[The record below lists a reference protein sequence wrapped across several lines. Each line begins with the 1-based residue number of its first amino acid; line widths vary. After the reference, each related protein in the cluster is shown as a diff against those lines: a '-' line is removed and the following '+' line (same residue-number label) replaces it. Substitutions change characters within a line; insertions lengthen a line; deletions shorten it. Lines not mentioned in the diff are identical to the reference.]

1 MRKQRISPIVYIIGL
16 SAVFCL
22 SVASGSLAQTISTVA
37 GNGTSGA
44 TGDGGAA
51 TSAQLGSPKFIIVDN
66 ANDWLIADRDNHKI
80 RKVNVSGFISTFAG
94 TGTNGAAGDGGA
106 ATSAQLDG
114 PSAVAVDAS
123 GNVYISDGNNHK
135 IRKVDTGGNISTFA
149 GTGVGGYSG
158 DGGAATSAQI
168 QSPLGIAIDASG
180 NLYIADNNNHRIRK
194 VDTGGNISTVAGN
207 GSGGFSGDGGAATSA
222 QLNFPTGV
230 AVDASGNIYIVDQSN
245 HRIRKVDTGGN
256 ISTVAGNGS
265 GGFSGDGGAA
275 TSAQINSPV
284 GIAVDATG
292 NIYIGDQSN
301 HRIRKVDIRG
311 IMTTIAGTGS
321 NGYNSDGIAPTSA
334 QLNFPNGVFA
344 KGDYLFVADNGNHR
358 IRRFELTPDLKTT
371 APTNHQRNA
380 PVANNISATFS
391 QSMTAATTSSFRAF
405 GTLTGKLSGAYS
417 GNSTT
422 TLTFD
427 PTANFKSGEEVEV
440 IFTSGSTIG
449 SKNKA
454 GTPLATS
461 FVYRF
466 RTAATAGPGNFAS
479 YKLGIGGGGDNSWG
493 VAAGDVDGDGDT
505 DVLIGN
511 ASTSQ
516 NVAYLNNGSG
526 NFSSTVNFGTG
537 SDGTL
542 AVEMGDLDGDGDLDV
557 AVGNSP
563 AQDVAYLNNGSGTFS
578 AGSNNFGS
586 GSDNTQALALGDM
599 DGDGDLDIVTAVT
612 GPANNV
618 ISLNNGS
625 GTFAGAVSFGAS
637 ENTHTIDLADV
648 NGDGDLDVVVG
659 NAITHL
665 NIVHFNDG
673 TGSFSGS
680 NTYGTNLNSNGLAV
694 GDIDGDGDADIVMGH
709 VGAQNAVF
717 LNDGS
722 GAFGSSTNFGTG
734 TDNSEGIAIGD
745 ADGDGDL
752 DIAVGNGPTAQN
764 VYYVNS
770 GGSFG
775 TSSNFGDGTDYT
787 VDLTMADVDGDGDL
801 EIVAA
806 NASSGQNFAYL
817 NANPPTVSSTTPT
830 ANTRNAAVTSNV
842 SAVFSEVMTA
852 ATTTSFVVHGA
863 LSGKRAGAYSG
874 ASSTTITFDPSAD
887 FKAGEVVQ
895 AVFTA
900 GTTIG
905 QKNKSGVPLAK
916 GRVWQF
922 HAAASVGDAQ
932 FSDYELS
939 FGTGTDN
946 TFSLTLGDVDA
957 DGDLDIAVGNT
968 SQQNIT
974 YLNQGEGNLTVKNF
988 GTGSDGTYSTVLA
1001 DIDGD
1006 GDLDVGV
1013 GNNSAQDAFYLND
1026 GAGNWGTNR
1035 DFGSASSTTRE
1046 LAMADV
1052 DGDGDL
1058 DIGVVEYGLT
1068 NNAYIND
1075 GAGNFPTSKVIDSG
1089 FLNSI
1094 SLTFAD
1100 VDNDGDLDAA
1110 VGQDGQ
1116 QGRVYT
1122 NDGSGTFASGNT
1134 VGGGSDKIT
1143 WLDFGDV
1150 DGDGD
1155 ADLAAAKNGGQQNQV
1170 FLNNGSGDFSTTR
1183 NFGPGGDNTEGV
1195 RLADIDGD
1203 GDLEV
1208 AGVSATHANE
1218 AYLNDGSGNFSTTR
1232 SYGSGS
1238 DDTRAIAVGDI
1249 NGDGIIDVLAGNFS
1263 AGNVAYING
1272 TAPTVTAV
1280 SPTSNKANT
1289 SRTSNIVPTFSASMS
1304 TGSTAHYKVTSSLR
1318 GTMAGV
1324 YGGGGTTQPS
1334 FDPTSDLLANEE
1346 ITVHFTAGFSSLFTR
1361 PGGLPLNK
1369 PYIWKFRAAVG
1380 SSPANLDG
1388 VFKSFGTG
1396 TDNTY
1401 ALAAADVDADGDI
1414 DVGVGNSGGQNVVYL
1429 NASTDFSTART
1440 FGSGSDLTQALA
1452 FADVDADG
1460 DLDVAAG
1467 NNGAQNSAYLNDGS
1481 GNFSTTKNFGT
1492 GTDAT
1497 LAIAFGDFNG
1507 DGGMDV
1513 AVGNNAGQGVVYL
1526 NDGSGNL
1533 SGSST
1538 NIGGASDPIAA
1549 LAVADAD
1556 NDGDL
1561 DIAAAYN
1568 GAQSLVYIN
1577 GGSANFGGTANF
1589 GGASTQTT
1597 SVDFAD
1603 ISGDG
1608 HADLVVSNN
1617 TGQDEAYLNNGSAS
1631 FSTVK
1636 TIGSSGS
1643 TGQAIALAD
1652 IDGDG
1657 DLDALRTQQG
1667 GQNAAYINDG
1677 SGNFSTAKNFGTN
1690 TSDTRAVLAFDA
1702 DLDLDIDVAEGN
1714 GSASGQNAVHLNIL
1728 PVSVSSLSPTAN
1740 LRNAARTSNIS
1751 GTFSSAMTTPSAT
1764 NFPVFSAYKGKRPGT
1779 YSGGGTSTL
1788 SFDPSADFAA
1798 GERVEA
1804 VFSASSTSGV
1814 RSTTNAPLA
1823 HGYVWRFVAAA
1834 GVGPGKFTGTGLS
1847 MGGASDNSR
1856 AIAFA
1861 DIEGDGDL
1869 DALVGNNGQQ
1879 SAAYINNGSSF
1890 GGGTRTIGGASDA
1903 TYALHVADLDGDGD
1917 ADAATGKS
1925 GAQNVAYL
1933 NDGSGNFSTTKN
1945 FGTGTDATQGLALGD
1960 VDGDGDQDIATGNNA
1975 AQNIAYLNDGSGNFA
1990 AAKNFGGASNAT
2002 VVVVL
2007 GDVDGDGD
2015 LDVGAGN
2022 NAAQNAVYLNDGFAN
2037 FTAGT
2042 KNFGTGSDN
2051 TQALFLDDI
2060 DGDGDLDVGVGNN
2073 NAQNAAYLND
2083 GSGNFAAGIK
2093 NFGTGADATQ
2103 SLALG
2108 DVDGDGD
2115 FDVAVGN
2122 NAAQSAVYLNDGSG
2136 NFAAGTQNFA
2146 TSTDVVQ
2153 AIAFADINGDLDLEL
2168 GVGLN
2173 GQQSLVL
2180 PNGSFV
2186 ESKAAIGLVGA
2197 KTVAPGSEVT
2207 ALTLGVTGDGVEFAQ
2222 SLALTLSDLS
2232 AATGLLASD
2241 FSALKVY
2248 MSSDSLYDASD
2259 SLMATN
2265 TTVNVGSSTTLS
2277 YTHIAPKDSLR
2288 YYIVRVATAS
2298 AATAGHAF
2306 RVGFAAGGL
2315 TSTMGTLGSAVSAS
2329 DSNKY
2334 TLTPPLVESTPA
2346 AGLDAVHE
2354 VAAGAE
2360 IKLLSIGLTGNG
2372 SETFTSIA
2380 LTLSDL
2386 STATGIDTGD
2396 VQALKLYASADTA
2409 LSTSADSLIA
2419 TQSTLSFSTTTTLA
2433 APVADAPPVG
2443 VERFYIVAAKI
2454 DTTAMDGR
2462 AFKVGFAS
2470 GGVASS
2476 QGTLGTAVAASDSH
2490 TVKVQVVAT
2499 RLAFSQQPADSTVV
2513 DLGDEVVSGKV
2524 FSRQPIVA
2532 AQDVY
2537 GNIDINFAENI
2548 TLALA
2553 SGSGTLSGVLTKA
2566 FVSGLAD
2573 YNGSN
2578 LTYAA
2583 TKDGE
2588 SFVLSADDEVGGIDL
2603 TAVSSS
2609 TLSADAVA
2617 TKLAFTK
2624 QPAPLLDPGVNFA
2637 PDTVIVKAQNAL
2649 GLTDEDYAANIY
2661 LRAVAAEDSAL
2672 AVDSLKTV
2680 PADSIWASGGVVAWT
2695 ELVLKEADLVRLTAK
2710 SGVLQAA
2717 LSNVVA
2723 IPGGLT
2729 AGNADTL
2736 VATNALVGLAGVGGA
2751 NLVLNALA
2759 MRANGERMPLLE
2771 LRVRPTFG
2779 GLTSEELRHIDVVYD
2794 ADADGR
2800 VDSSETSILAAAL
2813 DDLGSGSELT
2823 LSVRDTLPAD
2833 TLRYYLVVADL
2844 DHTVRATDSLRIDLT
2859 GISVGSGLSTGVT
2872 PSVPVSEVAG
2882 RRHVATGA
2890 VDMISAELSNP
2901 RIGQSGQLAI
2911 VFDAV
2916 SDLVAGDEISI
2927 DFPVGFDVSAAT
2939 VDAATKTPSGSDPS
2953 LAAESAGRTI
2963 VLDLN
2968 ATEGRGRYEIVLA
2981 GIKNPNVDQG
2991 AAPIGLYTRRDDNEV
3006 IDAADPQALGL
3017 ALAGLGQVRVDSV
3030 SVLPHHVGAE
3040 ATLQLDFVTATTLA
3054 ASDEVALIF
3063 PEGFSLASARWA
3075 ATSSTPS
3082 GTIPALGIDTTAN
3095 ELVLDLAAAEEAGHF
3110 ALVLEGI
3117 GLPAS
3122 ARSGQVVTVRTRSAA
3137 GGEIDQ
3143 PDVAPPTFSISGQLL
3158 LEAGASVPDGLS
3170 GRAGSAATAIPL
3182 TSFALKARGEAVAPQ
3197 AIALSIDFAG
3207 HGKTALEALD
3217 VLMDRDGDGAVD
3229 SGDSSLAVSVG
3240 AISAQ
3245 GQVEIALDT
3254 PLIASGER
3262 HAYLIVGD
3270 FSSALGAA
3278 DQIRVDVRAVQA
3290 GVGQTSALPVVS
3302 SGEAIV
3308 GPQHTASGF
3317 VDMQSV
3323 ELEKRQA
3330 GQRGVV
3336 KLLFSTATALE
3347 VGGQIELH
3355 FPEGFDLSQTSV
3367 DSASRTP
3374 VGHVPEQVN
3383 ALSTRRILVLEVTA
3397 AEAAGRYSVVLQE
3410 VVNTS
3415 AATGL
3420 SIGVRTQRADGRAL
3434 DGADPSPFLFDIE
3447 ELGLPAACRADF
3459 DGDGRVYFT
3468 DLFLFGDAFGR
3479 AESTAF
3485 DLDGDGAIDFTDFF
3499 IFSEVF
3505 AQRCDPTQIEPGG
3518 EEPLPLELEE
3528 ELPGGQKMAFVLVRA
3543 GAFAMGSVDGEEG
3556 RNADEGPVR
3565 QVSLSADFYL
3575 GQYEVTQGQWTALMN
3590 STPWLGQPAVL
3601 DIDTHPAV
3609 YISWSDA
3616 QAFIQALNAAA
3627 GDSLYRLPSEA
3638 EWEYAARAGTTTRWS
3653 FGDDVTALETYAWT
3667 RTVPPLAAE
3676 LITHPVGAKRANSWD
3691 LYDMHGSSGEWVQ
3704 DFYAP
3709 YPAGDES
3716 DPTGASSGTERV
3728 LRGGG
3733 TLLSAE
3739 QVRSAARAA
3748 FSDDVRLSTFGL
3760 RVLKRIP

>member
-1 MRKQRISPIVYIIGL
+1 MPKREILKKCAIALMFLGVVLFDMSP
-16 SAVFCL
+16 
-22 SVASGSLAQTISTVA
+22 SLAQTISTVA
-37 GNGTSGA
+37 GNGTLGS
-44 TGDGGAA
+44 TGDGGGA
-51 TSAQLGSPKFIIVDN
+51 TSAQLASPKFIIVDN

-94 TGTNGAAGDGGA
+94 TATNGSSGDGGA

-149 GTGVGGYSG
+149 GTGAGGDSG
-158 DGGAATSAQI
+158 DGGLATSAQI

-194 VDTGGNISTVAGN
+194 VDTAGNISTVAGN
-207 GSGGFSGDGGAATSA
+207 GSGGFSGDGGLATSA
-222 QLNFPTGV
+222 QIQFPTGV
-230 AVDASGNIYIVDQSN
+230 AVDASGNLYIADQSN

-265 GGFSGDGGAA
+265 GGYSGDGGLA
-275 TSAQINSPV
+275 TSAQINGPV
-284 GIAVDATG
+284 GIAVDASG
-292 NIYIGDQSN
+292 NIYIGDQNN
-301 HRIRKVDIRG
+301 HRIRKVDSGGLI
-311 IMTTIAGTGS
+311 TTIAGTGS

-334 QLNFPNGVFA
+334 QVNFPNGVFA
-344 KGDYLFVADNGNHR
+344 KDGYLFVADNGNHR
-358 IRRFELTPDLKTT
+358 IRRFELPPDINSTE
-371 APTNHQRNA
+371 PTSNARN
-380 PVANNISATFS
+380 VATSSNIIATFS
-391 QSMTAATTSSFRAF
+391 RAMT
-405 GTLTGKLSGAYS
+405 
-417 GNSTT
+417 
-422 TLTFD
+422 
-427 PTANFKSGEEVEV
+427 TAS
-440 IFTSGSTIG
+440 
-449 SKNKA
+449 
-454 GTPLATS
+454 
-461 FVYRF
+461 
-466 RTAATAGPGNFAS
+466 
-479 YKLGIGGGGDNSWG
+479 
-493 VAAGDVDGDGDT
+493 
-505 DVLIGN
+505 
-511 ASTSQ
+511 
-516 NVAYLNNGSG
+516 
-526 NFSSTVNFGTG
+526 
-537 SDGTL
+537 
-542 AVEMGDLDGDGDLDV
+542 
-557 AVGNSP
+557 
-563 AQDVAYLNNGSGTFS
+563 
-578 AGSNNFGS
+578 
-586 GSDNTQALALGDM
+586 
-599 DGDGDLDIVTAVT
+599 
-612 GPANNV
+612 
-618 ISLNNGS
+618 
-625 GTFAGAVSFGAS
+625 
-637 ENTHTIDLADV
+637 
-648 NGDGDLDVVVG
+648 
-659 NAITHL
+659 
-665 NIVHFNDG
+665 
-673 TGSFSGS
+673 
-680 NTYGTNLNSNGLAV
+680 
-694 GDIDGDGDADIVMGH
+694 
-709 VGAQNAVF
+709 
-717 LNDGS
+717 
-722 GAFGSSTNFGTG
+722 
-734 TDNSEGIAIGD
+734 
-745 ADGDGDL
+745 
-752 DIAVGNGPTAQN
+752 
-764 VYYVNS
+764 
-770 GGSFG
+770 
-775 TSSNFGDGTDYT
+775 
-787 VDLTMADVDGDGDL
+787 
-801 EIVAA
+801 
-806 NASSGQNFAYL
+806 
-817 NANPPTVSSTTPT
+817 
-830 ANTRNAAVTSNV
+830 
-842 SAVFSEVMTA
+842 
-852 ATTTSFVVHGA
+852 TTSFVVHGA
-863 LSGKRAGAYSG
+863 LSGKRMGTYSG
-874 ASSTTITFDPSAD
+874 ASSTTLTFDPSANFKSGELVQAAFTPGVTSGQKD
-887 FKAGEVVQ
+887 KAG
-895 AVFTA
+895 
-900 GTTIG
+900 I
-905 QKNKSGVPLAK
+905 PLDK

-932 FSDYELS
+932 FSSYERP
-939 FGTGTDN
+939 FGTGSDN
-946 TFSLTLGDVDA
+946 TLNLALGDVDA
-957 DGDLDIAVGNT
+957 DGDLDVAVGNT

-974 YLNQGEGNLTVKNF
+974 YLNQGKGNFTTVKNY

-1006 GDLDVGV
+1006 GDLDIGV
-1013 GNNSAQDAFYLND
+1013 GNNSAQDVFYLND

-1035 DFGSASSTTRE
+1035 DFGSASSFTRE
-1046 LAMADV
+1046 LAMADI

-1058 DIGVVEYGLT
+1058 DIGVVEFGLT

-1075 GAGNFPTSKVIDSG
+1075 GAGNFINSKVIDSG
-1089 FLNSI
+1089 SLNSI
-1094 SLTFAD
+1094 GLVFAD

-1110 VGQDGQ
+1110 VGQQSQ
-1116 QGRVYT
+1116 QGRIYT
-1122 NDGSGTFASGNT
+1122 NDGVGVFTAGNT
-1134 VGGGSDKIT
+1134 VGGASDQIT

-1150 DGDGD
+1150 DNDGD
-1155 ADLAAAKNGGQQNQV
+1155 ADLTAAKNGGQQNQV
-1170 FLNNGSGDFSTTR
+1170 FLNNGSADFSTAR

-1203 GDLEV
+1203 GDLDV

-1218 AYLNDGSGNFSTTR
+1218 AYLNDGSGNFTTTR
-1232 SYGSGS
+1232 SFGSGS

-1280 SPTSNKANT
+1280 SPTFNKANA

-1318 GTMAGV
+1318 GTLAGV

-1369 PYIWKFRAAVG
+1369 PYIWKFRAVVG

-1414 DVGVGNSGGQNVVYL
+1414 DVGVGNSGGQNAVYL
-1429 NASTDFSTART
+1429 NASADFSTART

-1467 NNGAQNSAYLNDGS
+1467 NNGAQNTAYLNDGS

-1513 AVGNNAGQGVVYL
+1513 AVGNSGQQGVVYL

-1533 SGSST
+1533 SGST

-1577 GGSANFGGTANF
+1577 GGSANFGGTNNF

-1603 ISGDG
+1603 INGDG
-1608 HADLVVSNN
+1608 YADLAVSNN

-1636 TIGSSGS
+1636 TIGPVGS

-1667 GQNAAYINDG
+1667 GQNAAYLNDG
-1677 SGNFSTAKNFGTN
+1677 SGNFSTAKNFGTS

-1714 GSASGQNAVHLNIL
+1714 GSTSGQNAVHLNIL

-1740 LRNAARTSNIS
+1740 LLNAVRTSNIS
-1751 GTFSSAMTTPSAT
+1751 GTFSSAMSTPSAT
-1764 NFPVFSAYKGKRPGT
+1764 NFLVFAAYKGKRPGT
-1779 YSGGGTSTL
+1779 YSGGSISTL

-1804 VFSASSTSGV
+1804 VFSGSSTSGV

-1823 HGYVWRFVAAA
+1823 HGYVWRFIAAA
-1834 GVGPGKFTGTGLS
+1834 GVGPGKFTGTGRS
-1847 MGGASDNSR
+1847 VGGASDNSR

-1861 DIEGDGDL
+1861 DVDGDGDL
-1869 DALVGNNGQQ
+1869 DALTGNNGQQ
-1879 SAAYINNGSSF
+1879 SAAYLNDGSGF
-1890 GGGTRTIGGASDA
+1890 AGGTRTIGGASDA
-1903 TYALHVADLDGDGD
+1903 TYALRVADFDGDGD

-1945 FGTGTDATQGLALGD
+1945 FGTGTDATQSLALGD
-1960 VDGDGDQDIATGNNA
+1960 VDGDGDQDIAAGNSA

-1990 AAKNFGGASNAT
+1990 ATKNFGGASNAT
-2002 VVVVL
+2002 VTVVL
-2007 GDVDGDGD
+2007 GDIDGDGD

-2022 NAAQNAVYLNDGFAN
+2022 NAAQNAIYLNDGFAN

-2073 NAQNAAYLND
+2073 SAQNAAYLND

-2093 NFGTGADATQ
+2093 SFGTGADLTQ

-2122 NAAQSAVYLNDGSG
+2122 NAQQSAVYLNDGSG
-2136 NFAAGTQNFA
+2136 NFAAGTQNFGS
-2146 TSTDVVQ
+2146 STNVVQ
-2153 AIAFADINGDLDLEL
+2153 AIAFADVNDDLDLEL
-2168 GVGLN
+2168 GAGLN

-2186 ESKAAIGLVGA
+2186 ESKTAVGLAGA
-2197 KTVAPGSEVT
+2197 KTVAPGAEVA
-2207 ALTLGVTGDGVEFAQ
+2207 ALTIGVTGDGVEFAQ
-2222 SLALTLSDLS
+2222 SLALTFSDLS
-2232 AATGLLASD
+2232 AATGLLTSD
-2241 FSALKVY
+2241 FSALKAY
-2248 MSSDSLYDASD
+2248 MSLDSLYDTSD

-2277 YTHIAPKDSLR
+2277 FTHIAPKDSLR

-2298 AATAGHAF
+2298 AATAGHTF

-2315 TSTMGTLGSAVSAS
+2315 TSTIGTLGSAVSAS

-2334 TLTPPLVESTPA
+2334 TLTPPLVESTAA
-2346 AGLDAVHE
+2346 AGLSAIHE
-2354 VAAGAE
+2354 VAAGTE

-2372 SETFTSIA
+2372 SETFTSIG

-2409 LSTSADSLIA
+2409 LSTSTDSLIA
-2419 TQSTLSFSTTTTLA
+2419 TQSTLNFSSTTTLT
-2433 APVADAPPVG
+2433 APVADAPPIG
-2443 VERFYIVAAKI
+2443 AERFYIVSAKI
-2454 DTTAMDGR
+2454 DTTAIDGH
-2462 AFKVGFAS
+2462 AFNVGFSA

-2476 QGTLGTAVAASDSH
+2476 QGALGTAVAASDSH

-2532 AQDVY
+2532 AQDSY
-2537 GNIDINFAENI
+2537 GNIDLNFAESI

-2578 LTYAA
+2578 LIYAA

-2588 SFVLSADDEVGGIDL
+2588 SFVLSVDDETGGVDL
-2603 TAVSSS
+2603 TATSSN

-2624 QPAPLLDPGVNFA
+2624 QPALLLDPGVNFA
-2637 PDTVIVKAQNAL
+2637 PDTVIVKAQNTL
-2649 GLTDEDYAANIY
+2649 GLTDEDYAVYIH

-2680 PADSIWASGGVVAWT
+2680 PADSILASGGVVAWT
-2695 ELVLKEADLVRLTAK
+2695 ELVIQEADLVRLTAK
-2710 SGVLQAA
+2710 SGALQAA

-2729 AGNADTL
+2729 VGNADTL
-2736 VATNALVGLAGVGGA
+2736 VATNALVGLAGVGG
-2751 NLVLNALA
+2751 VDIVFNALA
-2759 MRANGERMPLLE
+2759 LRANGERMPLLQ
-2771 LRVRPTFG
+2771 LLVRPTFG
-2779 GLTSEELRHIDVVYD
+2779 GLTGEELRHIDVIYD

-2800 VDSSETSILAAAL
+2800 VDSSETSILAAVL

-2833 TLRYYLVVADL
+2833 TLRHYLLVADL

-2882 RRHVATGA
+2882 RTHVATGS
-2890 VDMISAELSNP
+2890 VDMISAVLSNP
-2901 RIGQSGQLAI
+2901 RVGQSGRVTV

-2916 SDLVAGDEISI
+2916 SDLVAGDEIVL
-2927 DFPVGFDVSAAT
+2927 DFPVGFDVSAAI
-2939 VDAATKTPSGSDPS
+2939 VDTASKTPSGTDPS
-2953 LAAESAGRTI
+2953 LTAESSGRTI

-2968 ATEGRGRYEIVLA
+2968 AIEGRGRYDIVLA

-2991 AAPIGLYTRRDDNEV
+2991 ASPLFLRTRRDDNEV
-3006 IDAADPQALGL
+3006 IDTDDPQALGL
-3017 ALAGLGQVRVDSV
+3017 ALAGLGQVRVDSI
-3030 SVLPHHVGAE
+3030 SVAPQYVGAE
-3040 ATLQLDFVTATTLA
+3040 AVMHLNLVTATNLAANDEITLA
-3054 ASDEVALIF
+3054 F
-3063 PEGFSLASARWA
+3063 PTVFSLAGARLA
-3075 ATSSTPS
+3075 SISSTPS
-3082 GTIPALGIDTTAN
+3082 GVDPVLSVDTTASQ
-3095 ELVLDLAAAEEAGHF
+3095 LVLDLGQAEEAGSF
-3110 ALVLEGI
+3110 AFVLEGI
-3117 GLPAS
+3117 GLPAE
-3122 ARSGQVVTVRTRSAA
+3122 ARSGQVVTVRTRSAS

-3143 PDVAPPTFSISGQLL
+3143 PDVDPPGFAVVGQLVFG
-3158 LEAGASVPDGLS
+3158 AGAALDDGL
-3170 GRAGSAATAIPL
+3170 AGLAGVGATAIPL
-3182 TSFALKARGEAVAPQ
+3182 ASFALSAQGEAVAPQ
-3197 AIALSIDFAG
+3197 GLTLNVDFAG
-3207 HGKTALEALD
+3207 NGKVALARLD
-3217 VLMDRDGDGAVD
+3217 VLIDRDGDGVVD
-3229 SGDSSLAVSVG
+3229 SGDSSLAVTVG

-3245 GQVEIALDT
+3245 GQVEILLDAPT
-3254 PLIASGER
+3254 LASADL
-3262 HAYLIVGD
+3262 HHYLIVGD

-3278 DQIRVDVRAVQA
+3278 DQIRVTINAVQ
-3290 GVGQTSALPVVS
+3290 GGIGQTSALAVS
-3302 SGEAIV
+3302 NRGEPIV
-3308 GPQHTASGF
+3308 GPQHTASGL
-3317 VDMQSV
+3317 VEMGSV
-3323 ELEKRQA
+3323 ELEKREA
-3330 GQRGVV
+3330 SQRGAVQ
-3336 KLLFSTATALE
+3336 LLFSTATALGG
-3347 VGGQIELH
+3347 GGQIELR
-3355 FPEGFDLSQTSV
+3355 FPEGFDLSQASV
-3367 DSASRTP
+3367 DTTSRTP
-3374 VGHVPEQVN
+3374 GGYMPQHIKE
-3383 ALSTRRILVLEVTA
+3383 LSTRRILVLEMDAVETA
-3397 AEAAGRYSVVLQE
+3397 GAYSIVLEE
-3410 VVNTS
+3410 VVNPT
-3415 AATGL
+3415 AAIGL
-3420 SIGVRTQRADGRAL
+3420 SIAVSTRRADGRAL
-3434 DGADPSPFLFDIE
+3434 DGVDTDPFLFDIE
-3447 ELGLPAACRADF
+3447 EVGLPAACRADF

-3479 AESTAF
+3479 TEATAF
-3485 DLDGDGAIDFTDFF
+3485 DLDGDGAISFTDFF

-3505 AQRCDPTQIEPGG
+3505 AQRCDPSQIEPGG
-3518 EEPLPLELEE
+3518 EDPLALELEV

-3543 GAFAMGSVDGEEG
+3543 GYFAMGSAEGEEG
-3556 RNADEGPVR
+3556 RNADEGSVR
-3565 QVSLSADFYL
+3565 QVSLGADFYL
-3575 GQYEVTQGQWTALMN
+3575 GQHEVTQAQWLAMMG
-3590 STPWLGQPAVL
+3590 SKPWLGQPAVL
-3601 DIDTHPAV
+3601 DVDTHPAV
-3609 YISWSDA
+3609 YISWNDA
-3616 QAFIQALNAAA
+3616 QAFIQALNVAA
-3627 GDSLYRLPSEA
+3627 GDSLYRLPREA
-3638 EWEYAARAGTTTRWS
+3638 EWEYAARAGTAMRWS
-3653 FGDDVTALETYAWT
+3653 FGDDLAALETYAWT
-3667 RTVPPLAAE
+3667 RTVPPLASE
-3676 LITHPVGAKRANSWD
+3676 LITHPVGSKRANSWD
-3691 LYDMHGSSGEWVQ
+3691 LYDMHGSSGEWVE
-3704 DFYAP
+3704 DYYAP
-3709 YPAGDES
+3709 YPANDES

-3739 QVRSAARAA
+3739 QTRSAARAA
-3748 FSDDVRLSTFGL
+3748 FSADVRLSTFGL
-3760 RVLKRIP
+3760 RVLRRIP